1 MSTQHDRQGR
11 LRTRWSAVG
20 AAIAITLGAGG
31 LGIAQA
37 AVDTGD
43 RPITVSIA
51 AERILDT
58 RTSVGLAGRFA
69 DATPRDLQVTG
80 SVPVASGPDK
90 VVVPADAT
98 GVLLNVTVVAPTHG
112 GFLSV
117 RPGGAAGEP
126 TTSTVNFVPGA
137 IEPNGATVDLNN
149 GQIQVW
155 LETSSNSGS
164 ADVLIDV
171 VGYTID
177 HTHDD
182 RYYTETE
189 ADTVTDALDTRVTGL
204 EAAVAPLVNSV
215 AAFASGAQ
223 NEALAAADTIY
234 RTVSLMPP
242 ADGVVIVNS
251 SAHFTRS
258 GAAGVELTVR
268 CSIGTGAVIDFSHLQ
283 ITEVPDTGGS
293 DFETLSG
300 TRAFDVSEGVLLT
313 VNLVCDP
320 FAGAGSISD
329 SSLTAIFAP
338 S

>member
-1 MSTQHDRQGR
+1 M
-11 LRTRWSAVG
+11 
-20 AAIAITLGAGG
+20 
-31 LGIAQA
+31 AQA

-43 RPITVSIA
+43 RPITVSIE

-58 RTSVGLAGRFA
+58 RTNLGLAGRFA
-69 DATPRDLQVTG
+69 DETPRDLQVTG
-80 SVPVASGPDK
+80 SVSVASGPDK
-90 VVVPADAT
+90 IVVPAEAS

-117 RPGGAAGEP
+117 RPGAATGAP
-126 TTSTVNFVPGA
+126 TTSTVNFVAGA
-137 IEPNGATVDLNN
+137 NAPNGATVDLNN
-149 GQIQVW
+149 GQVQVW
-155 LETSSNSGS
+155 VDVSSASGS

-182 RYYTETE
+182 RYYTEDE
-189 ADTVTDALDTRVTGL
+189 VDTVTGALDTRVSDL

-215 AAFASGAQ
+215 AAFASGSQ
-223 NEALAAADTIY
+223 SETLAAADTIY

-258 GAAGVELTVR
+258 GAGDLTVR
-268 CSIGTGAVIDFSHLQ
+268 CSIGTGSAVDFTHLQ
-283 ITEVPDTGGS
+283 ITDVPDTDGG
-293 DFETLSG
+293 DFETLGG

-313 VNLVCDP
+313 VNLVCDL
-320 FAGAGSISD
+320 GVGTGSISD
-329 SSLTAIFAP
+329 SSLTAVFAP